1 MSTEITKTA
10 LNNGSL
16 FIHTVMLPINSNL
29 EEISLNDLIKAP
41 DSTYVKSRL
50 TKYALPISATFNL
63 LRETGTKQF
72 VKPVTHLRSR
82 YAIIM
87 CSETLNIPHSDIP
100 IEIIRHLRIN
110 GKRQFMPIAQQD
122 VLNMRL
128 RDLVEI
134 TPDTKHMN
142 FTFIY
147 TPASFGKMRFLL
159 QIEATLHQFLK
170 LGFTE
175 KDLDEVKGVFADTN
189 LYLLCATLCIG
200 SIHVSLTV
208 LLQHF
213 YHFVYVLVAFR
224 LSLIQK

>member
-1 MSTEITKTA
+1 
-10 LNNGSL
+10 
-16 FIHTVMLPINSNL
+16 MLPVNSKL
-29 EEISLNDLIKAP
+29 EEISLPDLVKAP
-41 DSTYVKSRL
+41 DSTYIKNRL
-50 TKYALPISATFNL
+50 TKYAVPISATFNL
-63 LRETGTKQF
+63 LKETGTKQF

-87 CSETLNIPHSDIP
+87 CTETLNIPHSDIP
-100 IEIIRHLRIN
+100 IEIIKHLRIN
-110 GKRQFMPIAQQD
+110 NKRQFMPIVQQD
-122 VLNMRL
+122 ILNMRL

-134 TPDTKHMN
+134 TPDNRYIN

-208 LLQHF
+208 LRKKLF
-213 YHFVYVLVAFR
+213 
-224 LSLIQK
+224 